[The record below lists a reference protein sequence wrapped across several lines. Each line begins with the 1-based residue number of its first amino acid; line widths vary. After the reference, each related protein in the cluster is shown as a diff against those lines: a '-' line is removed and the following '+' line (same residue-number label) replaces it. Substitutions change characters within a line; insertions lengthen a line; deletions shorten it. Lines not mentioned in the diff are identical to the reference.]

1 MEICVIFVIRIKY
14 MLFHIPTIIYIIIA
28 GIHSYYVAKKGNN
41 VNTLKI
47 VSFHVG
53 WTALIEWVSS
63 MGYINLGW
71 IVFITP
77 FIALV
82 LFITYIMTI
91 LGPIMNPSTLIS
103 QIDKADNADP

>member
-1 MEICVIFVIRIKY
+1 
-14 MLFHIPTIIYIIIA
+14 
-28 GIHSYYVAKKGNN
+28 
-41 VNTLKI
+41 
-47 VSFHVG
+47 
-53 WTALIEWVSS
+53 

-103 QIDKADNADP
+103 QIDKADP

>member
-1 MEICVIFVIRIKY
+1 M
-14 MLFHIPTIIYIIIA
+14 
-28 GIHSYYVAKKGNN
+28 
-41 VNTLKI
+41 NTFKI
-47 VSFHVG
+47 VSFHVA

-77 FIALV
+77 FIAIF

-91 LGPIMNPSTLIS
+91 LGPIMNPSALIS
-103 QIDKADNADP
+103 QMDKAHKADKADKADKGDKADKADKGDKAEKVDP